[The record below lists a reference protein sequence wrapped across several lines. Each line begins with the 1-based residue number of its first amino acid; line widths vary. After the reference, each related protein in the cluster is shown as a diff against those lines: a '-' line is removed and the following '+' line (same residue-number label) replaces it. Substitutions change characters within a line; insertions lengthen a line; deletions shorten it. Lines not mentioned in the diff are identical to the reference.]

1 MHQSL
6 DDTGSLISDDE
17 LEGWVKEIYKT
28 GNGSI
33 HLPTVRKLAEHY
45 WDAVQKGYGKNLVN
59 VDLDSP
65 DAVMLT
71 HLLNNCYTFSAAKN
85 RTHLQALTS
94 LLNNNGKI
102 REWDSF
108 KDEASKLNLK
118 FNKTWLKTEYDLA
131 IAGSTMASKWV
142 QFEKTPGQML
152 RYSTV
157 GDARVRD
164 GHKQL
169 NGITRP
175 VNDSFWNSNY
185 PPNGFNCRCDVDRMP
200 YSTPATPTDKIPP
213 VGESVP
219 PLFQNN
225 LAKSH
230 LVFPKNHPYYNNNK
244 NIASEF
250 TKQLDEVTT
259 KTGWINYESQN
270 GKGSIKKHV
279 IALLQ
284 RNSDD
289 VINWEIANKLANE
302 GNEVKI
308 MPKVDIDKKQ
318 YKWLFDGAKK
328 GKCPDLLV
336 NGKFVEIEGSYKY
349 ESTAYNAIKNTANKA
364 LKQANEVIIH
374 IHYQITKDDIIN
386 AINAVIKAH
395 AKMGK
400 VVKIRVR
407 DKNGIYL

>member
-6 DDTGSLISDDE
+6 DDTSALISDDE
-17 LEGWVKEIYKT
+17 LEDWVREIYKT
-28 GNGSI
+28 GKSSI
-33 HLPTVRKLAEHY
+33 HIPAVRKLAEHY
-45 WDAVQKGYGKNLVN
+45 WEVVQKGYGMSLNN
-59 VDLDSP
+59 VDLNSP

-102 REWDSF
+102 REWASF

-142 QFEKTPGQML
+142 QFEKTPEQML

-164 GHKQL
+164 GHKLL

-175 VNDSFWNSNY
+175 VNDSFWNINY
-185 PPNGFNCRCDVDRMP
+185 PPNGFNCRCDVDRVP

-213 VGESVP
+213 VGDTVP
-219 PLFQNN
+219 PLFKTN
-225 LAKSH
+225 LAKDH
-230 LVFPKNHPYYNNNK
+230 LVFPKNHPYYDNNK

-250 TKQLDEVTT
+250 TKQMDEVST

-270 GKGSIKKHV
+270 AKGSIKKHV

-289 VINWEIANKLANE
+289 MINWEIANKLANE

-318 YKWLFDGAKK
+318 YKWLFDGAKE

-349 ESTAYNAIKNTANKA
+349 ESIAYNAIKNTANKA

-374 IHYQITKDDIIN
+374 IHYEINKDDIIN
-386 AINAVIKAH
+386 AINAVVKAH
-395 AKMGK
+395 AKRGK
-400 VVKIRVR
+400 VVKIYVR